1 MAEDYSEESLVELW
15 TAFFKEHGYVPRLLD
30 VAARYP
36 EVRSV
41 EVPYADVSRFSL
53 ALADHLQA
61 RPLASLAAAERA
73 GQQLMPPSARP
84 LPHVRVTAL
93 PKDPDY
99 GRIGIRDIRSKHLGR
114 LIAVDGLVRKST
126 EVRPRLRTA
135 VFQCMRCGAIHHLE
149 EDTLLLREP
158 LECFKEGGGCGR
170 AAASTK
176 FRLITNYASLPDP
189 FATAFQGKPIDFSK
203 FVDTQKIEIQESPE
217 GLRGGDQPLRLTAY
231 VQDDLAG
238 RLSPGDRVVLNGVM
252 RESPRSQGQQKS
264 TVFDIFMDVVS
275 FEKEKRDFEEIV
287 ITDDDEQRIK
297 LTARDPG
304 LMENFIASIAPTI
317 YGLEHE
323 KEGLALQLFGGVA
336 KVLPDGTRIRGD
348 IHIMFVGDPGTAKS
362 QLLRYMAALAPRAIY
377 TSGKATTAAGL
388 TAAAVR
394 DEFGEGRWT
403 LEAGA
408 LVLAD
413 KGLAAIDELDK
424 MNEQDRGAMH
434 EAMEQQSISIAKAGI
449 TATLQARCAILG
461 AANPKLGRFH
471 EHASMVEQIDLP
483 PALFSRF
490 DVIFSLIDKPDAV
503 FDAKLAD
510 HILKVHKVGEVIR
523 LKQYLEGRPLPD
535 GITEERFEAVMPVY
549 EPDFIRKYVA
559 YAKNTVFPVLTS
571 EAAEA
576 IREYYIRIRKQGEG
590 EEASVPLTAR
600 QLEAFVR
607 LAEAAARARLSPLV
621 EHEDAERG
629 IRIVDYFLKK
639 IMGGE
644 KFDIDVIAT
653 GISHSQRERM
663 RILMEIIDKLSAGGR
678 AALED
683 DVLADAEEGFNID
696 RGQSKEVLKR
706 LVSDGRVYQP
716 TVGTYRMV

>member
-1 MAEDYSEESLVELW
+1 MAEEYSEESLKELW
-15 TAFFKEHGYVPRLLD
+15 SSFFKEHGYVPQLLD

-36 EVRSV
+36 EVRSL
-41 EVPYADVSRFSL
+41 EVPYPDISRFNIE
-53 ALADHLQA
+53 LADHLLEQ
-61 RPLASLAAAERA
+61 PLAALAAAEKA
-73 GQQLMPPSARP
+73 SQQLMPPTARP
-84 LPHVRVTAL
+84 PVHIRVSQL
-93 PKDPDY
+93 PKDPEY
-99 GRIGIRDIRSKHLGR
+99 GRIGIRDLRSKHLGR
-114 LIAVDGLVRKST
+114 LIAVEGLVRKST
-126 EVRPRLRTA
+126 EVRPRLKLA
-135 VFQCMRCGAIHHLE
+135 VYQCLRCGAIHHLE
-149 EDTLLLREP
+149 QDSLVLKEP

-170 AAASTK
+170 AATSTK

-189 FATAFQGKPIDFSK
+189 FATAFQGKALDFSE

-217 GLRGGDQPLRLTAY
+217 GLRGGDQPQRLVAY
-231 VQDDLAG
+231 TQDDLAG
-238 RLSPGDRVVLNGVM
+238 ILSPGDRIVINGVL
-252 RESPRSQGQQKS
+252 RETPKGQGAQKS
-264 TVFDIFMDVVS
+264 TLFDIFMDVVS
-275 FEKEKRDFEEIV
+275 IEKEKRDFESIV
-287 ITDDDEQRIK
+287 ITEEDERRIIE
-297 LTARDPG
+297 TSHDVD
-304 LMENFIASIAPTI
+304 LMNKFTTSIAPTI
-317 YGLEHE
+317 YGLERE
-323 KEGLALQLFGGVA
+323 KEALSLQLFGGVA

-348 IHIMFVGDPGTAKS
+348 IHIMLVGDPGTAKS
-362 QLLRYMAALAPRAIY
+362 QLLRYMTALAPRAIY

-413 KGLAAIDELDK
+413 KGLCAIDELDK

-434 EAMEQQSISIAKAGI
+434 EAMEQQSISVAKAGI
-449 TATLQARCAILG
+449 TATLQSRCAILG

-471 EHASMVEQIDLP
+471 EHALMVEQIDLP

-490 DVIFSLIDKPDAV
+490 DIIFSLIDKPDSAW
-503 FDAKLAD
+503 DARLAD
-510 HILKVHKVGEVIR
+510 HILKVHRVGEISR
-523 LKQYLEGRPLPD
+523 LKDHLDGLPLPE
-535 GITEERFEAVMPVY
+535 GMEEESTDAVMPVF
-549 EPDFIRKYVA
+549 EPEFVRKYVA
-559 YAKNTVFPVLTS
+559 YAKNTIFPVLTR
-571 EAAEA
+571 EATAA

-607 LAEAAARARLSPLV
+607 LAEAAARARLSQTV
-621 EHEDAERG
+621 EREDAERG
-629 IRIVDYFLKK
+629 IRIVDYWLKK

-663 RILMEIIDKLSAGGR
+663 RILLDIIEKLTKGGR
-678 AALED
+678 GANED
-683 DVLADAEEGFNID
+683 DVLADAEGFNID
-696 RGQSKEVLKR
+696 RAQAKEVLKR